1 MNSIEAYGKK
11 ITAAEYVKREVLA
24 CGGKAACSKADLGAI
39 AEEHGLK
46 MPIWKYSKEEIYD
59 ALMESGKYTPEQ
71 IAEKYQIGI
80 PGKVYLDR
88 FRFDPRL
95 TKLLRK
101 SGFLRVVGFRK
112 YKRGKKLFKE
122 PLYDAFQYE
131 KMNSEQL
138 DPELEKAKKLLI
150 EMLKK
155 SNIR

>member
-1 MNSIEAYGKK
+1 MNLIEAYGKK

-101 SGFLRVVGFRK
+101 SGF
-112 YKRGKKLFKE
+112 
-122 PLYDAFQYE
+122 
-131 KMNSEQL
+131 
-138 DPELEKAKKLLI
+138 
-150 EMLKK
+150 
-155 SNIR
+155 